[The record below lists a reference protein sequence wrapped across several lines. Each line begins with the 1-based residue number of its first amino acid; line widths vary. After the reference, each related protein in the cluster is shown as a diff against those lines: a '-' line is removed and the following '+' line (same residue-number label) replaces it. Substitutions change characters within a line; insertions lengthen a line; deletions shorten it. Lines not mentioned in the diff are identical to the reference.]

1 MKWEE
6 DDEEVDDDKKSRKKT
21 SLVMDVVVCWFPC
34 NNSEIL
40 KIWLQ
45 KQKLLMVVKVS

>member
-6 DDEEVDDDKKSRKKT
+6 DDEEVDDDKKKKKT

-34 NNSEIL
+34 DNSEIL
-40 KIWLQ
+40 KNWKK
-45 KQKLLMVVKVS
+45 KQKL